1 MGEHTSRDA
10 SSPFQK
16 VAAGPPEQVERP
28 PLPAPEG
35 VVLDVLLKNTPSL
48 VTVFDERSTVVRASA
63 STGTFM
69 GVPAGHLLGHRISD
83 YVSDDHRR
91 GLEQA
96 LAGKTSRTEGPFHE
110 EPIEGER
117 FVSVTWA
124 PVADDR
130 GAITGGLVLAED
142 TTAERRAKE
151 LAERFA
157 SFDPVTETP
166 NRTLLTSMLER
177 ALDGVK
183 ARQRQL
189 ALVWLNL
196 DRFKDVNDALGQ
208 AVGDQLLRAV
218 AARLRDGIR
227 TNDMIGRIGADDF
240 LLVLP
245 RINSRAHIKS
255 LLRRV
260 KEVFAR
266 PFVIDGHP
274 IHISASCGVA
284 VHPNGGADA
293 RELQEHA
300 HTAMRVAKSAGGR
313 SCHIFDSGIDSE
325 TTDRVRLAED
335 LRHALDNQHFLLHY
349 QPQVELADMRV
360 IGVEALVRWQHTE
373 RGLVSPDEFIPFAEQ
388 SGLIEELGRFVLRE
402 GCSRTAAW
410 HAALES
416 RPRLSINVSASELH
430 RTDVCAQV
438 RRVGRQTGLPLE
450 HIEIEITE
458 TAVLAD
464 PEHAADVAACL
475 REAGATVALDDF
487 GTGYSSLTHLRELP
501 IDRVKIDQSFVASCL
516 DDRSA
521 SAILVAVTHLAH
533 DLGMEVVAEGVET
546 QAQLDF
552 LRAVGCDAAQG
563 YHLARPLPHD
573 ECTDYLL
580 RAQQGPVL

>member
-1 MGEHTSRDA
+1 MGEHTPQDA
-10 SSPFQK
+10 PSPAQR
-16 VAAGPPEQVERP
+16 AAADPSEQVERL
-28 PLPAPEG
+28 PLPAPEE
-35 VVLDVLLKNTPSL
+35 VILDVLLENTPSL
-48 VTVFDERSTVVRASA
+48 VTIFDEESTIVRTSV
-63 STGTFM
+63 STGAFM
-69 GVPAGHLLGHRISD
+69 GLPAEQLLGHRICD
-83 YVSDDHRR
+83 YVSGEHRG

-96 LAGKTSRTEGPFHE
+96 LAGRAARTEGPFHE
-110 EPIEGER
+110 EPLER
-117 FVSVTWA
+117 ERLVRITWA
-124 PVADDR
+124 PVSA
-130 GAITGGLVLAED
+130 GSGPATGGLILAED
-142 TTAERRAKE
+142 ATSEQLAKG

-157 SFDPVTETP
+157 FFDPVTETP

-177 ALDGVK
+177 ALDGEK
-183 ARQRQL
+183 AKRRQL

-196 DRFKDVNDALGQ
+196 DRFKDVNDARGQ

-218 AARLRDGIR
+218 ATRLRESIR

-245 RINSRAHIKS
+245 RIHSEAHVKG

-260 KEVFAR
+260 KRVFTE

-300 HTAMRVAKSAGGR
+300 HTAMRVAKSAGG
-313 SCHIFDSGIDSE
+313 STCHLFDSGIDSGV
-325 TTDRVRLAED
+325 TDKVRLAED
-335 LRHALDNQHFLLHY
+335 FRHALDNEHFLLHF
-349 QPQVELADMRV
+349 QPQVDLAEMRV
-360 IGVEALVRWQHTE
+360 TGVEALVRWQHAE
-373 RGLVSPDEFIPFAEQ
+373 RGLVSPDEFIPFAEE
-388 SGLIEELGRFVLRE
+388 SGLIEELGGFVLRE
-402 GCSRTAAW
+402 GCSRAAAW
-410 HAALES
+410 HAALDS
-416 RPRLSINVSASELH
+416 RPRLAVNVSAREIH
-430 RTDVCAQV
+430 RTDVCGQV
-438 RRVGRQTGLPLE
+438 RKVARKAGLPLE
-450 HIEIEITE
+450 HIEVEITE

-464 PEHAADVAACL
+464 PEHAAEVAACL
-475 REAGATVALDDF
+475 REAGASVALDDF